1 MDYLSKPLIPD
12 ALGTLDTITE
22 IAKRERFQVALAGGA
37 GCALL
42 NAEAELNSQ
51 EKERELSREEKKAII
66 ETINNGSRQSDF
78 DLYIDIPVEGLI
90 THLQKYSGR
99 GTKKNNS
106 PKGYTEFV
114 YDNLKFQ
121 FTQVESKNFALSGSH
136 IVKIPKDKY
145 KTYDISVAH
154 PGFIAVSKLR
164 RNEWIDRTDVGQ
176 MHLHGSL
183 IGEDIDYALNEM
195 RVKENKANLVL
206 KRYGKIVE
214 RSGKE

>member
-1 MDYLSKPLIPD
+1 MDYLSKPLEPK

-51 EKERELSREEKKAII
+51 EKERELSLEEKKAII
-66 ETINNGSRQSDF
+66 ETINDGSRQSDF
-78 DLYIDIPVEGLI
+78 DLYIDISAEGLI
-90 THLQKYSGR
+90 TYLQKYSGR
-99 GTKKNNS
+99 GTKKDRS

-121 FTQVESKNFALSGSH
+121 VTQVESENFELSGSR

-154 PGFIAVSKLR
+154 PGFIAVFKLQR
-164 RNEWIDRTDVGQ
+164 DEKIDTDDIMQ
-176 MHLHGSL
+176 MHLRGSL
-183 IGEDIDYALNEM
+183 IREDIEYALNE
-195 RVKENKANLVL
+195 RKVKENKANLVL
-206 KRYGKIVE
+206 ERYGEIVK